1 MRNGWRRREL
11 FGALAYSA
19 TGCALHQPRRLA
31 GQAGVGLVLYQ
42 ASLAARTPNL
52 VANAD
57 YIDRLPFDGLT
68 VNVPASWSAMQA
80 GGPRG
85 FGGAR
90 GSMAACWAAAF
101 PA

>member
-42 ASLAARTPNL
+42 ASIAARTPNL
-52 VANAD
+52 VANSD
-57 YIDRLPFDGLT
+57 
-68 VNVPASWSAMQA
+68 
-80 GGPRG
+80 
-85 FGGAR
+85 
-90 GSMAACWAAAF
+90 
-101 PA
+101 

>member
-42 ASLAARTPNL
+42 ASIAARTPNL
-52 VANAD
+52 LANSD

-68 VNVPASWSAMQA
+68 VNVP
-80 GGPRG
+80 PRG
-85 FGGAR
+85 A
-90 GSMAACWAAAF
+90 
-101 PA
+101 